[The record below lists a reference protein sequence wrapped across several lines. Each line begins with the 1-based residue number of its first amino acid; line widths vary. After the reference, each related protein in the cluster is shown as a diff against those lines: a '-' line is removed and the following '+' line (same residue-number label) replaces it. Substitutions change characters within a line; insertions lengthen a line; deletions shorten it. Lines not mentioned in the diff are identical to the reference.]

1 MRFQKWFHTDPYK
14 YVNLCLSEN
23 QQKGMKY
30 IRSQCL
36 WKRVEQPF
44 YPSSM
49 LFVRKK
55 SDTDIPASQRSNS
68 HPESSSATPPYALP
82 NHCHST
88 DGESVYS
95 KRNSASSSRRTS
107 MLLHLKSVL
116 QWKDNGIWSPPPS
129 PRSTLLFVPLPQP
142 SHSRN
147 GKVKPL
153 PPLPI
158 VDGGDQDRKC
168 RAQKS
173 FRNVHGRLFS
183 KNTGKFTIYFRDRS
197 TKSGRV
203 SDQ

>member
-1 MRFQKWFHTDPYK
+1 
-14 YVNLCLSEN
+14 
-23 QQKGMKY
+23 
-30 IRSQCL
+30 
-36 WKRVEQPF
+36 
-44 YPSSM
+44 M

-197 TKSGRV
+197 TKSGKV